1 MSEDLDTGIGML
13 LDQIEKLGITEN
25 TYVIYLGD
33 NGTYPTKNNS
43 NINGPLHGWKATLW
57 EGGIKV
63 PFMISGPGIEQGYNS
78 ESVSSSD
85 LLPTICDWLEINSLP
100 KNIDGGSLASI
111 LTKKVSKVV
120 RENDFIVFYF
130 PHYQHEKGT
139 HPGVAIV
146 KDEFKLIK
154 YYEEDMIFLF
164 NLKEDRLELK
174 NLASINPKK
183 VIELEQLINDYF
195 SKHNIKLPTV
205 NNDYKSEN
213 DMGLKYEQVKK
224 RLMSEAYFIP

>member
-13 LDQIEKLGITEN
+13 LDEIEKLGITEN

-63 PFMISGPGIEQGYNS
+63 PFIISGPGIEQGYNS

-85 LLPTICDWLEINSLP
+85 LLPTICDWLEINRLP

-120 RENDFIVFYF
+120 RENDFMVFYF

-146 KDEFKLIK
+146 KDGFKLIK

-164 NLKEDRLELK
+164 DLKEDRLELK
-174 NLASINPKK
+174 NLATINPKK

>member
-1 MSEDLDTGIGML
+1 
-13 LDQIEKLGITEN
+13 
-25 TYVIYLGD
+25 
-33 NGTYPTKNNS
+33 
-43 NINGPLHGWKATLW
+43 
-57 EGGIKV
+57 
-63 PFMISGPGIEQGYNS
+63 MIFYQLFAI
-78 ESVSSSD
+78 
-85 LLPTICDWLEINSLP
+85 WLEINSLP
-100 KNIDGGSLASI
+100 KKYRWRKFSFYFD
-111 LTKKVSKVV
+111 KKSRSKVV